1 MTGLPLPEQS
11 VTMNLSFTPEEEAF
25 RQEVQDFLSDH
36 LTPELRAYA
45 RRMTSVYSTK
55 EVALE
60 WQAILV
66 KQGWAAPSWPVEY
79 GGTGWSVA
87 ERYIYDVEMARAGA
101 PPLSPMGIGMCGPA
115 LIGHGSQAQKDHYL
129 PRILSGEDFWCQG
142 YSEPHAGSDLA
153 ALTMSAIEDGDAFV
167 CNGSKIWTTH
177 AHEAN
182 MMFCLVRTDATGKPQ
197 QGITF
202 LLIDMNSPSVTID
215 PILMLSGEHIQNAVF
230 FSDVRVP
237 KANVIGKVN
246 EGWTVAKYLL
256 EFERGGSAYG
266 PRLLSRLCAIR
277 QSAHEEGGLDP
288 GFARKLSLAEA
299 DILALEAAEL
309 QQMSVLAGGGTPG
322 LKASM
327 MKIRGTELSQHL
339 TELAIELAGTYAAP
353 FQPQHLS
360 PGGPVPAAE
369 CLGLSRSVPETGPE
383 SALTVS
389 SKYFNDRAGSIYA
402 GSNEIQRGILAKGQ
416 LEL

>member
-1 MTGLPLPEQS
+1 
-11 VTMNLSFTPEEEAF
+11 MNLSFTRAEEAF
-25 RQEVQDFLSDH
+25 REEVRDFLADK
-36 LTPELRAYA
+36 LTADLRAYA
-45 RRMTSVYSTK
+45 KRMTSVYAAK
-55 EVALE
+55 PVAME
-60 WQAILV
+60 WQRILV
-66 KQGWAAPSWPVEY
+66 TQGWACPSWPAEY

-87 ERYIYDVEMARAGA
+87 QRYIFDVEMARAGA

-115 LIGHGSQAQKDHYL
+115 LIGHGSKAQKDHYL

-153 ALTMSAIEDGDAFV
+153 ALTMSAIDDGDHFI

-202 LLIDMNSPSVTID
+202 LLIDMGQPGVRVD

-230 FSDVRVP
+230 FTDVRVP
-237 KANVIGKVN
+237 KANVVGKVN

-266 PRLLSRLCAIR
+266 PRLLSRVRNLR
-277 QSAHEEGGLDP
+277 QIAAEESLLDAD
-288 GFARKLSLAEA
+288 FARKLSQAEA
-299 DILALEAAEL
+299 EAQALEAAEL
-309 QQMSVLAGGGTPG
+309 QLMSEISGGGTPG

-339 TELAIELAGTYAAP
+339 TELALELAGVYAAP
-353 FQPQHLS
+353 FQPHHTS
-360 PGGPVPAAE
+360 PGGPVPGFE
-369 CLGLSRSVPETGPE
+369 GLNAPLVGPE
-383 SALTVS
+383 SAVTVTP
-389 SKYFNDRAGSIYA
+389 KYLNDRAGSIYA
-402 GSNEIQRGILAKGQ
+402 GSNEIQRGILSKGQ
-416 LEL
+416 LGL

>member
-1 MTGLPLPEQS
+1 MKLA
-11 VTMNLSFTPEEEAF
+11 FTRDEEAF
-25 RQEVQDFLSDH
+25 REEVRDFLADK
-36 LTPELRAYA
+36 LTADLRAYA
-45 RRMTSVYSTK
+45 KRMTSVYATK
-55 EVALE
+55 PVAME
-60 WQAILV
+60 WQRILV

-79 GGTGWSVA
+79 GGTNWSVA
-87 ERYIYDVEMARAGA
+87 QRYIFDVEMARAGA

-115 LIGHGSQAQKDHYL
+115 LIGHGSKAQKDYYL

-153 ALTMSAIEDGDAFV
+153 ALTMSAIEDGDHYI

-182 MMFCLVRTDATGKPQ
+182 MMFCLVRTDSSGKQQ

-202 LLIDMNSPSVTID
+202 ILIDMTSPGVRVD

-230 FSDVRVP
+230 FTDVRVP

-256 EFERGGSAYG
+256 EFERGGSSYG
-266 PRLLSRLCAIR
+266 PRLLARLRSLR
-277 QSAHEEGGLDP
+277 QIAAEEGL
-288 GFARKLSLAEA
+288 LSPEFGRRLSQAEA
-299 DILALEAAEL
+299 EAQTLEAAEL
-309 QQMSVLAGGGTPG
+309 QMMSELAGGGTPG

-339 TELAIELAGTYAAP
+339 TELALELAGAYAAP
-353 FQPQHLS
+353 FQPHHTS
-360 PGGPVPAAE
+360 PGGPVPGFE
-369 CLGLSRSVPETGPE
+369 GLNTPLVGPE
-383 SALTVS
+383 SAVTVS
-389 SKYFNDRAGSIYA
+389 AKYLNDRAGSIYA

-416 LEL
+416 LGL

>member
-1 MTGLPLPEQS
+1 
-11 VTMNLSFTPEEEAF
+11 MNLAFTAEEEAF
-25 RQEVQDFLSDH
+25 REEVRDFIARN
-36 LTPELRAYA
+36 LTGDLRAYA
-45 RRMTSVYSTK
+45 QRMTSVYAAK
-55 EVALE
+55 PIALK
-60 WQAILV
+60 WQGLLV

-79 GGTGWSVA
+79 GGTGWTA
-87 ERYIYDVEMARAGA
+87 AQRYIFDVEMARAGA
-101 PPLSPMGIGMCGPA
+101 PSLSPMGIAMCGPA
-115 LIGHGSQAQKDHYL
+115 LIGHGTKAQKDYYL

-153 ALTMSAIEDGDAFV
+153 ALTMSAVDDGDAFI

-182 MMFCLVRTDATGKPQ
+182 MMFCLVRTDSSGKLQ

-202 LLIDMNSPSVTID
+202 ILIDMTAPGVRVD

-230 FSDVRVP
+230 FTDVRVP

-266 PRLLSRLCAIR
+266 PRLLARLRALR
-277 QSAHEEGGLDP
+277 VTAAEEGALDDA
-288 GFARKLSLAEA
+288 FAARLSRAEA
-299 DILALEAAEL
+299 EILALEAAEL
-309 QQMSVLAGGGTPG
+309 RQMSDLAGGGTPG

-339 TELAIELAGTYAAP
+339 TELALDLAGTYAAP
-353 FQPQHLS
+353 FQPHHTA
-360 PGGPVPAAE
+360 PGGPVPGFE
-369 CLGLSRSVPETGPE
+369 GLNTPQAGPD
-383 SALTVS
+383 SAVTVS
-389 SKYFNDRAGSIYA
+389 AKYLNDRAGSIYA

-416 LEL
+416 LGL

>member
-1 MTGLPLPEQS
+1 MKLA
-11 VTMNLSFTPEEEAF
+11 FTRDEEAF
-25 RQEVQDFLSDH
+25 RAQVREFLDRNLSAD
-36 LTPELRAYA
+36 LRAYA
-45 RRMTSVYSTK
+45 KRMTSVYSTK
-55 EVALE
+55 PVAME
-60 WQAILV
+60 WQRILV

-79 GGTGWSVA
+79 GGTNWSVA
-87 ERYIYDVEMARAGA
+87 QRYIFDVEMARAGA

-115 LIGHGSQAQKDHYL
+115 LIGHGSKAQKDHYL

-153 ALTMSAIEDGDAFV
+153 ALTMSAVEDGDHYI

-182 MMFCLVRTDATGKPQ
+182 MMFCLVRTDSSGKMQ

-202 LLIDMNSPSVTID
+202 ILIDMTSPGVRVD

-230 FSDVRVP
+230 FTDVRVP

-256 EFERGGSAYG
+256 EFERGGSSYG
-266 PRLLSRLCAIR
+266 PRLLARLRSLR
-277 QSAHEEGGLDP
+277 QIAAEEGLLDAD
-288 GFARKLSLAEA
+288 FARKLSQAEA
-299 DILALEAAEL
+299 EAQTLEAAEL
-309 QQMSVLAGGGTPG
+309 QMMSELAGGGTPG

-339 TELAIELAGTYAAP
+339 TELGLELAGAYAAP
-353 FQPQHLS
+353 FQPHHTS
-360 PGGPVPAAE
+360 PGGPVPGFDGANTP
-369 CLGLSRSVPETGPE
+369 LVGPE
-383 SALTVS
+383 SAVTVS
-389 SKYFNDRAGSIYA
+389 AKYLNDRAGSIYA
-402 GSNEIQRGILAKGQ
+402 GSNEIQRGILSKGQ
-416 LEL
+416 LGL

>member
-1 MTGLPLPEQS
+1 
-11 VTMNLSFTPEEEAF
+11 MNLSFTPEEEAF
-25 RQEVQDFLSDH
+25 RDQVRDFLADH

-45 RRMTSVYSTK
+45 RRMTSVYATK

-66 KQGWAAPSWPVEY
+66 KQGWAAPSWPVAH
-79 GGTGWSVA
+79 GGTDWTPA
-87 ERYIYDVEMARAGA
+87 QRYIFDVEMARAGA

-115 LIGHGSQAQKDHYL
+115 LIGHGSKAQKDFYL

-153 ALTMSAIEDGDAFV
+153 ALTMSAIPDGEDFI

-182 MMFCLVRTDATGKPQ
+182 KMFCLVRTDSSGKLQ

-202 LLIDMNSPSVTID
+202 LLIDMDAPGVRVD

-237 KANVIGKVN
+237 KANVVGQVN
-246 EGWTVAKYLL
+246 HGWTVAKYLL
-256 EFERGGSAYG
+256 EFERGGSSYG
-266 PRLLSRLCAIR
+266 PRLLARVRTLRA
-277 QSAHEEGGLDP
+277 AAAEEGLLEP

-299 DILALEAAEL
+299 EILALEAAEL
-309 QQMSVLAGGGTPG
+309 QQMSELAGGGAPG

-339 TELAIELAGTYAAP
+339 TELAIELAGDYVAP
-353 FQPQHLS
+353 FQPQHTC
-360 PGGPVPAAE
+360 PGGPV
-369 CLGLSRSVPETGPE
+369 LVPNCPDVSENVPVVGPE
-383 SALTVS
+383 SAVTVS
-389 SKYFNDRAGSIYA
+389 AKYLNDRAGSIYA
-402 GSNEIQRGILAKGQ
+402 GSNEIQRGILAKAQ
-416 LEL
+416 LGL

>member
-1 MTGLPLPEQS
+1 
-11 VTMNLSFTPEEEAF
+11 MNLAFTRAEEAF
-25 RQEVQDFLSDH
+25 REEVRDFLADC
-36 LTPELRAYA
+36 LTPELHAYA
-45 RRMTSVYSTK
+45 KRMTSVYATR
-55 EVALE
+55 EIGMA

-79 GGTGWSVA
+79 GGTDWTVA
-87 ERYIYDVEMARAGA
+87 QRYIFDVEMARAGA

-115 LIGHGSQAQKDHYL
+115 LIGHGSQAQKDYYL

-153 ALTMSAIEDGDAFV
+153 ALTMSAVEEGDDFI

-177 AHEAN
+177 ANEAN
-182 MMFCLVRTDATGKPQ
+182 KMFCLVRTDATGKPQ

-202 LLIDMNSPSVTID
+202 LLIDMDQPGVTVD
-215 PILMLSGEHIQNAVF
+215 PIIMLSGEHIQNAVF

-237 KANVIGKVN
+237 KANVIGRVN
-246 EGWTVAKYLL
+246 DGWTVAKYLL
-256 EFERGGSAYG
+256 EFERGGSSYG
-266 PRLLSRLCAIR
+266 PRLLARVRALR
-277 QSAHEEGGLDP
+277 QAAGEEGLLDA

-299 DILALEAAEL
+299 EILALEAAEL
-309 QQMSVLAGGGTPG
+309 QQMSVLASGGTPG

-339 TELAIELAGTYAAP
+339 TELSLELAGVYAAP

-360 PGGPVPAAE
+360 PGGPVPASKSH
-369 CLGLSRSVPETGPE
+369 GLSSKVHYVGPE

-389 SKYFNDRAGSIYA
+389 SKYLNDRAGSIYA
-402 GSNEIQRGILAKGQ
+402 GSNEIQRGILSKGQ
-416 LEL
+416 LGL

>member
-1 MTGLPLPEQS
+1 
-11 VTMNLSFTPEEEAF
+11 MNLSFTQEEEVF
-25 RQEVQDFLSDH
+25 REQVRDFLADH
-36 LTPELRAYA
+36 LTPSLRAYA
-45 RRMTSVYSTK
+45 RRMTSVYATK

-79 GGTGWSVA
+79 GGTDWTPA
-87 ERYIYDVEMARAGA
+87 QRYIYDVEMARAGA

-115 LIGHGSQAQKDHYL
+115 LIGHGSKAQKDYYL

-153 ALTMSAIEDGDAFV
+153 ALTMSAVEDGGDFI

-182 MMFCLVRTDATGKPQ
+182 KMFCLVRTDSSGKLQ

-202 LLIDMNSPSVTID
+202 LLIDMDAPGVRVD

-237 KANVIGKVN
+237 KTNVVGQVN
-246 EGWTVAKYLL
+246 HGWAVAKYLL
-256 EFERGGSAYG
+256 EFERGGSSYG
-266 PRLLSRLCAIR
+266 PRLLARVRALRVTA
-277 QSAHEEGGLDP
+277 AEEGLLEP

-299 DILALEAAEL
+299 EILALEAAEL
-309 QQMSVLAGGGTPG
+309 QQMADLANGGTPG

-327 MKIRGTELSQHL
+327 MKILGTELSQHL
-339 TELAIELAGTYAAP
+339 TELAIELAGVYVAP
-353 FQPQHLS
+353 FQPQHTS
-360 PGGPVPAAE
+360 PGGPV
-369 CLGLSRSVPETGPE
+369 LVPNCPEMSENVPIVGPE
-383 SALTVS
+383 SAVTVS
-389 SKYFNDRAGSIYA
+389 AKYLNDRAGSIYA
-402 GSNEIQRGILAKGQ
+402 GSNEIQRGILSKGQ
-416 LEL
+416 LGL

>member
-1 MTGLPLPEQS
+1 MKLA
-11 VTMNLSFTPEEEAF
+11 FTREEEAF
-25 RQEVQDFLSDH
+25 RDEVRNFLDETLSAD
-36 LTPELRAYA
+36 LRAYA
-45 RRMTSVYSTK
+45 KRMTSVYSTK
-55 EVALE
+55 AIAME
-60 WQAILV
+60 WQRILV

-79 GGTGWSVA
+79 GGTNWSVA
-87 ERYIYDVEMARAGA
+87 QRYIFDVEMARAGA

-115 LIGHGSQAQKDHYL
+115 LIGHGSKAQKDYYL

-153 ALTMSAIEDGDAFV
+153 ALTMSAVEDGDDYI

-182 MMFCLVRTDATGKPQ
+182 KMFCLVRTDASGKPQ

-202 LLIDMNSPSVTID
+202 LLIDMGLPGVRVD

-230 FSDVRVP
+230 FTDVRVP

-256 EFERGGSAYG
+256 EFERGGSSYG
-266 PRLLSRLCAIR
+266 PRLLARLLSLR
-277 QSAHEEGGLDP
+277 QIAAEEDLLDAD
-288 GFARKLSLAEA
+288 FARKLAQAEA
-299 DILALEAAEL
+299 EAQTLEAAEL
-309 QQMSVLAGGGTPG
+309 QMMSELAGGGTPG

-327 MKIRGTELSQHL
+327 MKIRATELSQHL
-339 TELAIELAGTYAAP
+339 TELALELAGVHAAP
-353 FQPQHLS
+353 FQPHHTS
-360 PGGPVPAAE
+360 PGGPVPGFEGANTPLA
-369 CLGLSRSVPETGPE
+369 GPE
-383 SALTVS
+383 SAVTAS
-389 SKYFNDRAGSIYA
+389 AKYLNDRAGSIYA

-416 LEL
+416 LGL

>member
-1 MTGLPLPEQS
+1 MKLA
-11 VTMNLSFTPEEEAF
+11 FTRDEEAF
-25 RQEVQDFLSDH
+25 REEVRDFLADK
-36 LTPELRAYA
+36 LTADLRAYA
-45 RRMTSVYSTK
+45 KRMTSVYATK
-55 EVALE
+55 PVAME
-60 WQAILV
+60 WQRILV

-79 GGTGWSVA
+79 GGTNWSVA
-87 ERYIYDVEMARAGA
+87 QRYIFDVEMARAGA

-115 LIGHGSQAQKDHYL
+115 LIGHGSKAQKDYYL

-153 ALTMSAIEDGDAFV
+153 ALTMSAIEDGDHYI

-182 MMFCLVRTDATGKPQ
+182 MMFCLVRTDSSGKQQ

-202 LLIDMNSPSVTID
+202 ILIDMTSPGVRVD

-230 FSDVRVP
+230 FTDVRVP

-256 EFERGGSAYG
+256 EFERGGSSYG
-266 PRLLSRLCAIR
+266 PRLLARLRSLR
-277 QSAHEEGGLDP
+277 QIAAEEGLLSPEFG
-288 GFARKLSLAEA
+288 RKLSQAEA
-299 DILALEAAEL
+299 EAQTLEAAEL
-309 QQMSVLAGGGTPG
+309 QMMSELAGGGTPG

-339 TELAIELAGTYAAP
+339 TELALELAGAYAAP
-353 FQPQHLS
+353 FQPHHTS
-360 PGGPVPAAE
+360 PGGPVPGFE
-369 CLGLSRSVPETGPE
+369 GLNTPLVGPE
-383 SALTVS
+383 SAVTVS
-389 SKYFNDRAGSIYA
+389 AKYLNDRAGSIYA

-416 LEL
+416 LGL

>member
-1 MTGLPLPEQS
+1 
-11 VTMNLSFTPEEEAF
+11 MNLSFTPEEEAF
-25 RQEVQDFLSDH
+25 REEVRDFLADH
-36 LTPELRAYA
+36 LTPSLRAYA
-45 RRMTSVYSTK
+45 QRMTSVYATK

-79 GGTGWSVA
+79 GGTDWTPA
-87 ERYIYDVEMARAGA
+87 QRYIYDVEMARAGA

-115 LIGHGSQAQKDHYL
+115 LIGHGSKAQKDYYL

-153 ALTMSAIEDGDAFV
+153 ALTMSAVEEGDDFI

-182 MMFCLVRTDATGKPQ
+182 MMFCLVRTDSSGKLQ

-202 LLIDMNSPSVTID
+202 LLIDMNAPGVRVD

-237 KANVIGKVN
+237 RANVVGQVN
-246 EGWTVAKYLL
+246 HGWTVAKYLL
-256 EFERGGSAYG
+256 EFERGGSSYG
-266 PRLLSRLCAIR
+266 PRLLARLRALR
-277 QSAHEEGGLDP
+277 ATAAAEGLLEP

-299 DILALEAAEL
+299 EILALEAAEL
-309 QQMSVLAGGGTPG
+309 QQMSDLAGGGTPG

-339 TELAIELAGTYAAP
+339 TELAIELAGVYAAP
-353 FQPQHLS
+353 FQPQHTS
-360 PGGPVPAAE
+360 PGGPVLVPN
-369 CLGLSRSVPETGPE
+369 CPDLSGNVPVVGPE
-383 SALTVS
+383 SAVTVPA
-389 SKYFNDRAGSIYA
+389 KYLNDRAGSIYA

-416 LEL
+416 LGL